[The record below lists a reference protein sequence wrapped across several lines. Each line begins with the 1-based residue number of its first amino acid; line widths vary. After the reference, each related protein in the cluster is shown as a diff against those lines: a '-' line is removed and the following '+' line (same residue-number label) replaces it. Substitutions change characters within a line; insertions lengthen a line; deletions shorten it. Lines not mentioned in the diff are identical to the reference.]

1 MNIRDRIK
9 LSVSQAPAKPAPSVI
24 SAPVVE
30 VVTSQDV
37 PPPAKRAAVL
47 KGVEHIDEWLKKEC
61 DAVISQ
67 PVSDKSVEQYRRNG
81 ARIDASRVSGEP
93 VSLSTFEGR
102 PSTYYA
108 YRAAVRFHAA
118 EFGRAALRDYD
129 KARKAKDTTAKAA
142 AYQRML
148 DAAADLKTYSRD
160 AVPGLPNP
168 NMISLGLSDPKPE
181 GAPTRAKR
189 EGKKATPT
197 RETSKLKA
205 ANSIAKKYPDWRER
219 VWTRLVEIASPW
231 LDHTAIA
238 ALTGA
243 RPDELRSA
251 QIRKDGDNLIVKIN
265 GAKVTDTKGQPWR
278 EFTFKNDDSHEFKHL
293 FSKSSSKLKTVGLP
307 DGITDY
313 PDAFSAALA
322 RAGKQVLPKSDRM
335 SGYVYRHAL
344 ASDLKADGA
353 SREQIAAALGHA
365 VTKTQDT
372 YGRAVGGKSGSRSL
386 SVTCA
391 REIKQTHDTRYT
403 NPANPGLVNV
413 ENIAVSGDALPQSF
427 TFNTPSFGDL
437 GL

>member
-9 LSVSQAPAKPAPSVI
+9 QKASQVPKNPDPVVI
-24 SAPVVE
+24 SPPAGD
-30 VVTSQDV
+30 VT
-37 PPPAKRAAVL
+37 PPAKRSSVL
-47 KGVEHIDEWLKKEC
+47 LGVDNIEQWLKAES
-61 DAVISQ
+61 DAVMSQ

-81 ARIDASRVSGEP
+81 ARIDATRVTGEP
-93 VSLSTFEGR
+93 VSLSEFEGK

-118 EFGRAALRDYD
+118 EFGKVALRDYE
-129 KARKAKDTTAKAA
+129 KARKAKDPEAKAK

-148 DAAADLKTYSRD
+148 DAAADLKQYSRD
-160 AVPGLPNP
+160 ASPGLPNP
-168 NMISLGLSDPKPE
+168 KAVALGLEDPKPE

-189 EGKKATPT
+189 QGKATTPP

-205 ANSIAKKYPDWRER
+205 ANAIAKKYPDWRER
-219 VWTRLVEIASPW
+219 VWNRLSEIASPW
-231 LDHTAIA
+231 MDHAAVA

-243 RPDELRSA
+243 RPDELRFA
-251 QIRKDGDNLIVKIN
+251 QIRKDGTNLIVKIT
-265 GAKVTDTKGQPWR
+265 GAKVTDNTGQLWR
-278 EFTFKNDDSHEFKHL
+278 EFTLKDDDSQEFTHL
-293 FSKSSSKLKTVGLP
+293 FAKATSKLKTVGLP

-372 YGRAVGGKSGSRSL
+372 YGRAVGGKSGVRSL

-403 NPANPGLVNV
+403 NPAPAAPV
-413 ENIAVSGDALPQSF
+413 IDALPQAF